1 MAQPAAEVDPKALMD
16 EAVNVVKVRSEL
28 IDVQPRSHSLVCQQQ
43 AFQMKRALDQNNVR
57 EGLKFCVNMLC
68 ELRTG
73 QLSPK
78 QYDFLAFR

>member
-1 MAQPAAEVDPKALMD
+1 
-16 EAVNVVKVRSEL
+16 
-28 IDVQPRSHSLVCQQQ
+28 
-43 AFQMKRALDQNNVR
+43 MKRALDQNNVR

-78 QYDFLAFR
+78 QYASVAFLP

>member
-1 MAQPAAEVDPKALMD
+1 
-16 EAVNVVKVRSEL
+16 
-28 IDVQPRSHSLVCQQQ
+28 
-43 AFQMKRALDQNNVR
+43 MKRALDQNNVR

-78 QYDFLAFR
+78 QYASVALRQ

>member
-1 MAQPAAEVDPKALMD
+1 MAQPAVEADPKVLMD
-16 EAVNVVKVRSEL
+16 EAVGVVK
-28 IDVQPRSHSLVCQQQ
+28 QQ

-57 EGLKFCVNMLC
+57 DGLKFCTNMLC

-78 QYDFLAFR
+78 QCAPPPPCC